1 MTNVHNELLSIV
13 FLIDMFCIKHNCHIT
28 IWQLGL
34 GGMFQCFTRSIGAHD
49 PAHHQ
54 TAHNQWLNKIYQNVR
69 LQRHI
74 LLWATSNKPVI
85 MQLCFSKRQ
94 YSLYMTNSTK
104 FVNRPIEWHAPITII
119 SYLEE
124 QSMTFSIYKYNTI
137 THKLPCRLYLLKS
150 ELPPTYSIWLLLS

>member
-1 MTNVHNELLSIV
+1 
-13 FLIDMFCIKHNCHIT
+13 
-28 IWQLGL
+28 
-34 GGMFQCFTRSIGAHD
+34 MFQCFTRSIGAHD

-150 ELPPTYSIWLLLS
+150 ELPPNIFHPTFAFINVHLTFDCHILCVITFCNAKK